1 MLLAALLVGG
11 AACATGNG
19 VDNGV
24 DPVDDAG
31 FDKEDTGELEDRYFP
46 KDTGNPTEDAGEA
59 DAGEMDT
66 GVVDPPDVGVD
77 SGARDVPVA
86 DVGTRDAGALDTGPR
101 DVGTPDTGP
110 RDTGVIDSGPRDVGT
125 PDTGPRDTGA
135 IDTGP
140 VDTGPRDT
148 GTPDVGTPDVGTPDT
163 GPTCTPTTEVF
174 NGRDDDCDGVVDEGF
189 TTNGVEITCT
199 ANLPT
204 LPDSDI
210 DDGGRT
216 GSRDG
221 LEGFCVRGILRFCLT
236 GEACPWRGG
245 ATTTDDLQTCS
256 PAGLDGPSYFMAYYR
271 TGWFYSGAGRYD
283 EWYCPPT
290 GRLRLALRPF

>member
-1 MLLAALLVGG
+1 MAALLVGG

-19 VDNGV
+19 SDNGI
-24 DPVDDAG
+24 DPVADGG
-31 FDKEDTGELEDRYFP
+31 FDKEDTGTEKDAGFVEDRYFP
-46 KDTGNPTEDAGEA
+46 KDTGAATEDVGEA
-59 DAGEMDT
+59 DAGAMDS

-77 SGARDVPVA
+77 SGARDVQVA
-86 DVGTRDAGALDTGPR
+86 DTGTRDTGVLDAGPR
-101 DVGTPDTGP
+101 DVGTP
-110 RDTGVIDSGPRDVGT
+110 DTGVIDSGPRDVGT
-125 PDTGPRDTGA
+125 PDTGPRDTGV

-148 GTPDVGTPDVGTPDT
+148 GTPDVGTPDVP
-163 GPTCTPTTEVF
+163 PACVPITEVF

-189 TTNGVEITCT
+189 TTNGIEITCT

-210 DDGGRT
+210 DDGGGT

-256 PAGLDGPSYFMAYYR
+256 PAGLVGPSYFMAYYR

-283 EWYCPPT
+283 EWYCPPN
-290 GRLRLALRPF
+290 GRLRMALRPF